1 MSEERVR
8 ITTCRSC
15 GAPIA
20 FVRQP
25 SGKLAPMCVERGA
38 ITNVNHFSNCP
49 ERAEWRKR
57 GKP

>member
-38 ITNVNHFSNCP
+38 ITN
-49 ERAEWRKR
+49 A
-57 GKP
+57 